1 MFNETDELVIN
12 NLRILS
18 VEMIEK
24 AKSGHPG
31 MPLGIAPSAF
41 ILWSKFLK
49 HNPNNPSWLDRD
61 RFVLSAGH
69 GSALL
74 YSLLYLFGYGL
85 SLDDLKNFRQWG
97 SITPGHPEYKKTPG
111 VEVTTGPLGQGIAN
125 AVGMAL
131 AESYLAAKFNR
142 VNFDLVNHFTYVLC
156 GDGCLMEGISSEAA
170 SLAGTLKL
178 GKLIILYDSNDITI
192 EGSTEIAFKENVL
205 KRFEAYGWQT
215 LKVLDG
221 NNLSEIY
228 NAIDNAKNDLTRPS
242 IIEIKTKIGY
252 GAPNKQGKSCA
263 HGEPLGEKEILL
275 LKDKL
280 GWNYKES
287 FFVPDKVLDY
297 MNKIKK
303 SCEDNE
309 KKWNDL
315 FEKYKKEYRDL
326 GKKFEA
332 WFKNDIDFDLINKK
346 DLLDYKEDL
355 ATRSASEII
364 LNKISEKVENLFG
377 GSADLAPSTKSV
389 MKNREFYSCE
399 NRTGSNMHFGVR
411 EHAMAA
417 IANGLVLHGGLKV
430 YISGFFAFS
439 DYMKPAMRLAALM
452 GLPVINILTHD
463 SIGVGEDGP
472 THQPVEQLAM
482 LRSMPN
488 FDVMRPCDI
497 KETEIAWY
505 CALKKKSGPSALIL
519 SRQKLKLLKE
529 TGLGALKGAY
539 ILKDS
544 DEPEIILMAS
554 GSEVSLICDAYE
566 ELKKIK
572 INARVVSMFCFEIFD
587 RQSDEYKESVLKKNI
602 RARIAVE
609 AGSSFGW
616 HKYVGLDGK
625 IICMNEFGASAPSK
639 ILFDK
644 YGFIVENIVKCVK
657 EILGK

>member
-41 ILWSKFLK
+41 VLWSKFLK
-49 HNPNNPSWLDRD
+49 HNPDNPSWLDRD

-69 GSALL
+69 ASALL
-74 YSLLYLFGYGL
+74 YNLLYLFGYGL

-215 LKVLDG
+215 LKVFDG

-228 NAIDNAKNDLTRPS
+228 NAIDNAKDDLTRPS

-303 SCEDNE
+303 LCEDNE

-315 FEKYKKEYRDL
+315 FDEYKKEYGDL
-326 GKKFEA
+326 GKKFES
-332 WFKNDIDFDLINKK
+332 WFKNDVDVGLSEK

-355 ATRSASEII
+355 ATRSASEIV

-488 FDVMRPCDI
+488 FYVMRPCDI

-505 CALKKKSGPSALIL
+505 YALKRNSGPSALIL

-529 TGLGALKGAY
+529 TGAGALKGAY

-544 DEPEIILMAS
+544 NEPEIILMAS
-554 GSEVSLICDAYE
+554 GSEVSLIYDAYE

-625 IICMNEFGASAPSK
+625 IICMDEFGKSAPSK

-644 YGFIVENIVKCVK
+644 YGFNVGNIVKCAREV
-657 EILGK
+657 LGK